1 MSLIKFSID
10 SMEVLDSMEDSLFRE
25 VRIKAFASGEN
36 VHTMPIDEDVIV
48 RASKTIYNK
57 PILWKYNKYLDDA
70 LGHEK
75 DEAPCGFVP
84 EKFHGKDNEVLLER
98 IDNRL
103 FIVIKALIW
112 TRYCGRLIDIFNRDD
127 NRKDVSVEI
136 ATIEDESFNGNK
148 PKILDF
154 VIAGITILG
163 EWINPACKGCEAE
176 LLAFSED
183 QKKYMDKICNN
194 YASID
199 NNIVKFSSVKWTNP
213 RRKLFNK
220 LISFS
225 NNKELLKETYAV
237 TGDLDNPKY
246 VDFKFPHH
254 MLNGDKLVIDVN
266 GLNNALNN
274 IDNFDDKSKEHI
286 LKHYNELSVSD
297 DNFEDFNLSSDVY
310 HKYLSNDKNVGD
322 NMNKEKDMCKDTKM
336 EEKDLEK
343 EKMCNCS
350 EEKEEKVAEKED
362 KKENKEVKEE
372 KMGEHVVE
380 ECYSDDGKPIPCS
393 EKVKEMAEKM
403 AKLEEENKAYM
414 AEIEK
419 MADYEELKKY
429 KEMAEAE
436 KAKEEQMAKMNKVMC
451 DIEEKGVK
459 MTEDEKKKLMSKVT
473 EFSDIDAWS
482 NYAKSYV
489 FDNNIGNSD
498 MFALPYNSNRKY
510 NSIWESL

>member
-75 DEAPCGFVP
+75 DEVPCGFVP

-136 ATIEDESFNGNK
+136 ATIEDESFKGNK
-148 PKILDF
+148 PRILDF

-176 LLAFSED
+176 LLAFSDD
-183 QKKYMDKICNN
+183 QKKYMDKINN
-194 YASID
+194 NCAIID
-199 NNIVKFSSVKWTNP
+199 NDIVKFSNVKWTNP
-213 RRKLFNK
+213 RRVLFNK
-220 LISFS
+220 INSFA
-225 NNKELLKETYAV
+225 NKEELLKETYAV
-237 TGDLDNPKY
+237 IGNLDNPKY
-246 VDFKFPHH
+246 SDFRFPHH
-254 MLNGDKLVIDVN
+254 MLDGDKLIIDIN
-266 GLNNALNN
+266 GLNNVLNN
-274 IDNFDDKSKEHI
+274 IEALDNEARNHI
-286 LKHYNELSVSD
+286 LRHYNELSISN
-297 DNFEDFNLSSDVY
+297 DNFKDFNLSSDIY
-310 HKYLSNDKNVGD
+310 HKYLSSDKNVGD
-322 NMNKEKDMCKDTKM
+322 NMNNEKDMCKDAKM
-336 EEKDLEK
+336 EKDLEK

-350 EEKEEKVAEKED
+350 EEKVVEKEKIDEKKVVD
-362 KKENKEVKEE
+362 KE
-372 KMGEHVVE
+372 KMSEHVVE

-436 KAKEEQMAKMNKVMC
+436 KAKEEQMSKMNKVMT

-498 MFALPYNSNRKY
+498 MFALPYGNNRKY
-510 NSIWESL
+510 SSIWENL

>member
-1 MSLIKFSID
+1 
-10 SMEVLDSMEDSLFRE
+10 
-25 VRIKAFASGEN
+25 
-36 VHTMPIDEDVIV
+36 
-48 RASKTIYNK
+48 
-57 PILWKYNKYLDDA
+57 
-70 LGHEK
+70 
-75 DEAPCGFVP
+75 
-84 EKFHGKDNEVLLER
+84 
-98 IDNRL
+98 
-103 FIVIKALIW
+103 
-112 TRYCGRLIDIFNRDD
+112 
-127 NRKDVSVEI
+127 
-136 ATIEDESFNGNK
+136 
-148 PKILDF
+148 
-154 VIAGITILG
+154 
-163 EWINPACKGCEAE
+163 
-176 LLAFSED
+176 
-183 QKKYMDKICNN
+183 
-194 YASID
+194 
-199 NNIVKFSSVKWTNP
+199 
-213 RRKLFNK
+213 
-220 LISFS
+220 
-225 NNKELLKETYAV
+225 
-237 TGDLDNPKY
+237 
-246 VDFKFPHH
+246 
-254 MLNGDKLVIDVN
+254 
-266 GLNNALNN
+266 
-274 IDNFDDKSKEHI
+274 
-286 LKHYNELSVSD
+286 
-297 DNFEDFNLSSDVY
+297 
-310 HKYLSNDKNVGD
+310 
-322 NMNKEKDMCKDTKM
+322 
-336 EEKDLEK
+336 
-343 EKMCNCS
+343 MCNCS

>member
-1 MSLIKFSID
+1 MGLIKFSID
-10 SMEVLDSMEDSLFRE
+10 SMEVLDNMENSLFRE
-25 VRIKAFASGEN
+25 VRIKAFASGKN
-36 VHTMPIDEDVIV
+36 VHTMPIDEDVII

-75 DEAPCGFVP
+75 DEVPCGFVP

-98 IDNRL
+98 IDDRL

-136 ATIEDESFNGNK
+136 ATIEDESFKGNK

-183 QKKYMDKICNN
+183 QKKYMDKINN
-194 YASID
+194 NCAIID
-199 NNIVKFSSVKWTNP
+199 NGIIKFSNIKWTNP
-213 RRKLFNK
+213 RRALFNK
-220 LISFS
+220 INSFS
-225 NNKELLKETYAV
+225 NKEELLKETYAV
-237 TGDLDNPKY
+237 IGNLDNPKY
-246 VDFKFPHH
+246 SDFRFPHH
-254 MLNGDKLVIDVN
+254 MLDGDKLIVDIN
-266 GLNNALNN
+266 GLNNVLNN
-274 IDNFDDKSKEHI
+274 IEALDNEARNHI
-286 LKHYNELSVSD
+286 LRHYNELSISN
-297 DNFEDFNLSSDVY
+297 DNFKDFNLSSDIY

-322 NMNKEKDMCKDTKM
+322 NMNNEKDMCKDAKM
-336 EEKDLEK
+336 EEDLEK

-350 EEKEEKVAEKED
+350 EEKVVEKEKIDEKKVVD
-362 KKENKEVKEE
+362 KE
-372 KMGEHVVE
+372 KMSEHVVE

-436 KAKEEQMAKMNKVMC
+436 RAKEEQMSKMNKVMA

-489 FDNNIGNSD
+489 FDNNVGNSD
-498 MFALPYNSNRKY
+498 MFALPYGNNRKY
-510 NSIWESL
+510 SSIWENL